1 MLLSLDVFMG
11 HDLSAQASSY
21 SRGSSEQ
28 DVIMSI
34 VRTNKDSRQTVNHF
48 APLL

>member
-1 MLLSLDVFMG
+1 MLLSLDVTVG
-11 HDLSAQASSY
+11 HDLSAQASY

-28 DVIMSI
+28 DVIMRI